1 MRSAIAVGSVRQA
14 VLKKSIGMTYI
25 DLLTDVRIYHAKRL
39 LAEDPTQRIHQV
51 AAMVGFDDQRY
62 FSMFME
68 PRR

>member
-1 MRSAIAVGSVRQA
+1 
-14 VLKKSIGMTYI
+14 MTYI

-62 FSMFME
+62 FSKVFHRAAGCTPQQYAASI
-68 PRR
+68 PRKEAPTP